1 MVAWAWCRIFLNCFA
16 IFCFCS
22 FIFVSSAKSS
32 PQQLN
37 ILILHSYHQGLQWTD
52 SISEGIEEGLSSIS
66 NNVELHYEY
75 LDTKRNSGE
84 EYQDYLVN
92 FIRFKSK
99 LNKIEYSLI
108 ICSDNNALNFIQ
120 KYGAELYPE
129 IPVVFCG
136 VNNFKPDL
144 VKGIEHVTG
153 VVETI
158 DYSGTLQLMSDIHPD
173 RNNIVVIL
181 DKTPT
186 GQSIK
191 KEFELAADKFIDR
204 FTFKFYQDFCL
215 KEITQP
221 ISKLGENDLIY
232 LLTFN
237 RDRSGA
243 FISYADAIRLLHDA
257 SKVPIYGSWEFY
269 FGNGIV
275 GGIITSGYEQGFAA
289 AQKTIKI
296 IEGHPADTIPV
307 QLTNTNKAMFDS
319 RELEVFGITPFML
332 PEDSFISFQRPGIYE
347 RYQAFILSVLSIIP
361 ICACI
366 LAWRLIVA
374 KGRQAV
380 LARINKELDLR
391 VDEQTKKLKLKN
403 SELEKEILERIKLEK
418 EIRKVA
424 STDSLTGIKNR
435 RSFIDYVK
443 SEFSRCKRYDRTV
456 SMLVMDIDNFKS
468 VNDTYG
474 HHVGDICLKKFVQ
487 VCLGELRGSDGFGRL
502 GGEEF
507 AILLVETDVEG
518 ATNIAERLR
527 QAVAD
532 SVICEGINSFNVT
545 VSIGITGVLD
555 TDKQVEELIQRADQA
570 MYQAKGQGRNMVI
583 TV

>member
-1 MVAWAWCRIFLNCFA
+1 MVAWAWCRIFLSHFVSVCF
-16 IFCFCS
+16 FL
-22 FIFVSSAKSS
+22 FIFAGSAKSS

-37 ILILHSYHQGLQWTD
+37 ILILHSYHQGLKWTD
-52 SISEGIEEGLSSIS
+52 SISEGIEDGLSSIS
-66 NNVELHYEY
+66 DKVELHYEY

-84 EYQDYLVN
+84 EYQGYLAD
-92 FIRFKSK
+92 FMRLKSK
-99 LNKIEYSLI
+99 LNNIKYSLI

-120 KYGAELYPE
+120 KYGTELYPD

-136 VNNFKPDL
+136 VNNFKSDL
-144 VKGIEHVTG
+144 LKGIAHITG
-153 VVETI
+153 VVETV

-173 RNNIVVIL
+173 RNNVVVIL
-181 DKTPT
+181 DNTPT

-191 KEFELAADKFIDR
+191 KEFELAADKFRDR
-204 FTFKFYQDFCL
+204 FKFKFYQDFCL

-243 FISYADAIRLLHDA
+243 FISYTDAIRLLHDA
-257 SKVPIYGSWEFY
+257 STVPIYGSWEFY
-269 FGNGIV
+269 FGKGIV
-275 GGIITSGYEQGFAA
+275 GGMITSGYEQGFAA
-289 AQKTIKI
+289 ARKAIQI
-296 IEGHPADTIPV
+296 IAGQPAETIPV
-307 QLTNTNKAMFDS
+307 QHTSTNKAMFDS
-319 RELEVFGITPFML
+319 RELNDFNISPSML
-332 PEDSFISFQRPGIYE
+332 PYNSQILYKSPGIYE
-347 RYQAFILSVLSIIP
+347 RYHVAMMFALFIIAV
-361 ICACI
+361 CACI

-380 LARINKELDLR
+380 LRRINKELDLR
-391 VDEQTKKLKLKN
+391 VEEQTKKLRLKN
-403 SELEKEILERIKLEK
+403 SELKNEILERIKLEK
-418 EIRKVA
+418 KIRKVA

-435 RSFIDYVK
+435 RSFIDYVRN
-443 SEFSRCKRYDRTV
+443 EVSRCKRYHCTV
-456 SMLVMDIDNFKS
+456 SMLVLDIDNFKS

-487 VCLGELRGSDGFGRL
+487 VCLGELRDSDGFGRL

-507 AILLVETDVEG
+507 AILLVETGVEG
-518 ATNIAERLR
+518 AAKIAERLR
-527 QAVAD
+527 KAVATAT
-532 SVICEGINSFNVT
+532 ICEEADSFKIT

-570 MYQAKGQGRNMVI
+570 MYQAKRQGRNMVI